1 MNATTL
7 NSFYQ
12 TLKQSS
18 DNHKPHRHRKSHSTD
33 EEVLFRMK
41 MKMAQN
47 KARNKHKQVIA
58 KARLARNNYECLD
71 TMNMGDACVV
81 DLFDFDLFD

>member
-41 MKMAQN
+41 MKMAQQ

-58 KARLARNNYECLD
+58 KARLARNNYASLNTKNVGE
-71 TMNMGDACVV
+71 M
-81 DLFDFDLFD
+81 